1 MGTMVGGEG
10 RGVAGVIEACGMS
23 ALAVGMSCTLLLA
36 ETTTHFAGLD
46 RKRTRSSRRIEEPR
60 WAAIDG
66 LRATEA

>member
-1 MGTMVGGEG
+1 MVGGRRED
-10 RGVAGVIEACGMS
+10 VVGVIEACERS
-23 ALAVGMSCTLLLA
+23 VLAVEMSCTLLHV

-66 LRATEA
+66 LRATVA